1 MTSKTVLVVDDEFH
15 IVNVISL
22 KLKNARYEIVTASSG
37 EEALQRIE
45 EAVPDLMITDFSMPG
60 MNGMELVKQVKGK
73 AETSGL
79 PIIMLTARGQIVEEE
94 EGLAKIDVL
103 MSKPF
108 SPKEILERVKG
119 LVGAA

>member
-37 EEALQRIE
+37 EEALQRIGE
-45 EAVPDLMITDFSMPG
+45 EVPDLMITDFSMPG
-60 MNGMELVKQVKGK
+60 MNGMELVKEVKGRE
-73 AETSGL
+73 ETSGL
-79 PIIMLTARGQIVEEE
+79 PVIMLTARGQIVEEE
-94 EGLAKIDVL
+94 DGLAKIDVL

-108 SPKEILERVKG
+108 SPKEILEQVKN
-119 LVGAA
+119 LVGEA

>member
-37 EEALQRIE
+37 EEALQRIA

-60 MNGMELVKQVKGK
+60 MNGMDLVKQVKGK
-73 AETSGL
+73 SETSGL
-79 PIIMLTARGQIVEEE
+79 PVIMLTARGQIVEEE

-119 LVGAA
+119 LVGEA